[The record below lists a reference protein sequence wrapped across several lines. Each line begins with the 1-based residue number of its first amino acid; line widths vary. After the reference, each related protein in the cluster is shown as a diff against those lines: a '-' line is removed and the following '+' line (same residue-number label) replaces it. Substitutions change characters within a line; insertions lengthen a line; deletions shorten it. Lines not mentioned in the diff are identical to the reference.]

1 MICVVG
7 CITCEII
14 THVIFELAC
23 YYGVI
28 VVFMMIVRIVLVK
41 VVALITLDLLP
52 VDSHY
57 TDIVT
62 G

>member
-41 VVALITLDLLP
+41 VVAL
-52 VDSHY
+52 Y
-57 TDIVT
+57 
-62 G
+62 